1 MSDHEVDMKAIIL
14 GAILGFGSIAP
25 SLAADLP
32 ARPYSAPSSYV
43 PIQYDWTGFYVGAN
57 GGYGRTDGCLRVSGP
72 LGVFVEE
79 GCHKDGG
86 GVAGG
91 QVGYRW
97 QFGGAPMVWGLEAQG
112 DWANLRGSNVSFI
125 DPTITNRTELQ
136 GFGLFTGQFGYA
148 LNNVLFYFK
157 GGAAV
162 TSDRYEDVTTASG
175 AVLGSVSQTR
185 WGGTAGAGVEYGF
198 TPNWTAAFEYDRL
211 FMGDKNVTYIG
222 PTGIAF
228 ANKQLNRDVDLFTV
242 RVNYRFGGPE
252 VVRY

>member
-1 MSDHEVDMKAIIL
+1 MKAVLL

-32 ARPYSAPSSYV
+32 ARPYSAPASYV
-43 PIQYDWTGFYVGAN
+43 PIGYDWTGLYVGAN
-57 GGYGRTDGCLRVSGP
+57 GGYGRAQDCLRASGP

-79 GCHKDGG
+79 GCHNAGG

-112 DWANLRGSNVSFI
+112 DWASLRGSHVSLV
-125 DPTITNRTELQ
+125 DPTITNRTKLQ
-136 GFGLFTGQFGYA
+136 GFGLFTGQLGFA
-148 LNNVLFYFK
+148 FNNVLIYLK

-162 TSDRYEDVTTASG
+162 TSDRYEDITTASG

-185 WGGTAGAGVEYGF
+185 LENLTNIVGLNAVGSHPDGAVRGS
-198 TPNWTAAFEYDRL
+198 AAVKCDDVSVDHVVIGCSEFLNTLLELPYRVACDR
-211 FMGDKNVTYIG
+211 TE
-222 PTGIAF
+222 A
-228 ANKQLNRDVDLFTV
+228 
-242 RVNYRFGGPE
+242 
-252 VVRY
+252 

>member
-1 MSDHEVDMKAIIL
+1 MKAIVL
-14 GAILGFGSIAP
+14 GAILGLGSIAP

-32 ARPYSAPSSYV
+32 GRPYSTPASYV
-43 PIQYDWTGFYVGAN
+43 PIGYDWTGLYVGAN
-57 GGYGRTDGCLRVSGP
+57 GGYGRAQDCLQVSGF
-72 LGVFVEE
+72 LGVFVDE
-79 GCHKDGG
+79 GCHNAGG

-97 QFGGAPMVWGLEAQG
+97 QIGGVPMVWGLEVQG
-112 DWANLRGSNVSFI
+112 DWASLRGSHVSFI
-125 DPTITNRTELQ
+125 DPTITSRTKLQ
-136 GFGLFTGQFGYA
+136 GLGLFTGQLGYA

-162 TSDRYEDVTTASG
+162 TSDRYEDIATASG

-211 FMGDKNVTYIG
+211 FMGGKNVTYIG
-222 PTGIAF
+222 PAGILF
-228 ANKQLNRDVDLFTV
+228 ANKQLTRDVDLFTV
-242 RVNYRFGGPE
+242 RVNYNFGGSE
-252 VVRY
+252 IARF